1 MLGRKELGPRYLEL
15 VRELAKDGNV
25 MSDARADA
33 IFVEMRTIL
42 SALDPDARKS
52 LVELAEIERRR
63 IVSRARS
70 GVPHEPDQGHL
81 AHFRFLCRIPRAQ
94 ATNLALEKL
103 GPGWLSYLKSLGIW
117 VPYRELVVINDPDD
131 SGAYLAFHVEAGRLF

>member
-15 VRELAKDGNV
+15 VRELARSGSV
-25 MSDARADA
+25 MSDEKADV

-42 SALDPDARKS
+42 SALDPDARRS

-63 IVSRARS
+63 IVSRVRP
-70 GVPHEPDQGHL
+70 GVPHEPGQDHSD
-81 AHFRFLCRIPRAQ
+81 HFRFLCRIPRTQ

-131 SGAYLAFHVEAGRLF
+131 SGSYLAFQVEAGRLF